1 MEIVPSKRL
10 RSLAPYAFAEVDASV
25 ARLKQEGIRPIDF
38 GVGDPT
44 SPTPPSVR
52 EACREGVHRRA
63 TAGYPAYA
71 GAPEFREAAARWL
84 HRRFGVTVDPATE
97 VLATIGS
104 KEAIFHV
111 HEGLLD
117 PGDRTLVPS
126 PGYPPYYRGT
136 LFAEGMPVPYALRP
150 EERFRPR
157 LDRLAES
164 DVRGARALWIN
175 YPNSPTGAVARLD
188 ELQAVADFCRKR
200 GIVLFS
206 DEAYSEIWFGE
217 PPPSALQTGTEGLLA
232 FFSLS
237 KRSAMTCYRVGF
249 VAGDRRL
256 VDLLRRVKTN
266 LDSGTPTFIQ
276 DAAVAALADEDH
288 VGELREEYRAKRDL
302 VARAFVELGLPDCT
316 PEATLY
322 LWQKGPPGMSSEE
335 FARRLL
341 EPEVALVATPGTW
354 LSERVADGTNPGE
367 GYVRLA
373 LVPTIEESRE
383 AVKRLRRLR
392 L

>member
-25 ARLKQEGIRPIDF
+25 ARLKREGVQPIDF

-44 SPTPPSVR
+44 SPTPPPVR
-52 EACREGVHRRA
+52 EACREAVHRRA
-63 TAGYPAYA
+63 AAGYPAYA
-71 GAPEFREAAARWL
+71 GAPEFRQAAARWL
-84 HRRFGVTVDPATE
+84 QRRFGVTVDPESE

-126 PGYPPYYRGT
+126 PGYPPYHRGT
-136 LFAEGMPVPYALRP
+136 LFAEGVPVPYALRP

-157 LDRLAES
+157 LDRLPE
-164 DVRGARALWIN
+164 DQFRGARALWIN
-175 YPNSPTGAVARLD
+175 YPNSPTGAVAQLD
-188 ELQAVADFCRKR
+188 ELQAVADLCRRR

-206 DEAYSEIWFGE
+206 DEAYSEIWFGD

-276 DAAVAALADEDH
+276 DAAVAALADEGH
-288 VGELREEYRAKRDL
+288 VAELREEYRAKRDL
-302 VARAFVELGLPDCT
+302 LARAFVELGLPDCT

-335 FARRLL
+335 LARRLL
-341 EPEVALVATPGTW
+341 EPDVALVTTPGTW
-354 LSERVADGTNPGE
+354 ISERLADGTNPGE

-373 LVPTIEESRE
+373 LVPSLEESRE